1 MATVTNDAA
10 RSWRPRWSVRSRIL
24 AAILLVTALGM
35 SIAGATAFLVQRDR
49 TLQEID
55 QRLLSR
61 VESAR
66 FVVIGDPDAAAPAD
80 GATTASPA
88 IPTFTGTRDALETVL
103 ARVIPNRHESSLGII
118 DGVPSFVSG
127 VELQFHLED
136 DPALVARVVEEVS
149 DGTVRMGTAISPL
162 GQLRYI
168 ATPVTVADSAE
179 IGIYLVA
186 VNVESELAELH
197 SAFGIFVVVA
207 GASLLAVGLVGW
219 FVAGRLLSPIRSLR
233 RAASRITA
241 NELHERI
248 PVLGNDDV
256 SELTATINDML
267 ERLDVALTGQRQL
280 LDDVRHELKTPIT
293 ILRGHLELLDST
305 DAIEVD
311 STRALAID
319 ELDRM
324 AGLVDD
330 IEALAESHSSTPVRV
345 LVDVAD
351 LTEDVFAKATGYPE
365 REWVLTEVAHT
376 IFAVD
381 PARITQAWLQLVDN
395 AVKYSPVGS
404 RIEIGSHSTAS
415 SVLLWVRD
423 NGPGI
428 PEGAEERIFERFG
441 RVDTGRG
448 IRGSGLG
455 LPIVKNIAE
464 SHGGS
469 VSLESTTSGSRF
481 TILIPRDEAGGFDD
495 SVDTVDPD
503 HELERGRV

>member
-1 MATVTNDAA
+1 MATVANEAA
-10 RSWRPRWSVRSRIL
+10 RSWKPRWSVRSRIL

-35 SIAGATAFLVQRDR
+35 GVAGATAFFVQRER

-66 FVVIGDPDAAAPAD
+66 FVVIGDPDSAASVD
-80 GATTASPA
+80 GATAA
-88 IPTFTGTRDALETVL
+88 AADVPTFTGTRDALEAVL

-118 DGVPSFVSG
+118 DGVPAFVSG
-127 VELQFHLED
+127 VELQFRLED
-136 DPALVARVVEEVS
+136 DPALIARVVSEVS
-149 DGTVRMGTAISPL
+149 DGSVRIGTALSPL
-162 GQLRYI
+162 GELRYI
-168 ATPVTVADSAE
+168 ATPVDVAGSAE
-179 IGIYLVA
+179 SGIYLVA

-197 SAFGIFVVVA
+197 SAFSIFAVVA
-207 GASLLAVGLVGW
+207 GASLVVIGLVGW

-248 PVLGNDDV
+248 PVVGNDDV

-267 ERLDVALTGQRQL
+267 ERLDLALTGQRQL

-293 ILRGHLELLDST
+293 ILRGHLELLDSA
-305 DAIEVD
+305 DSVEVD
-311 STRALAID
+311 ATRALAID

-330 IEALAESHSSTPVRV
+330 IEALAESHSSVPVRV

-351 LTEDVFAKATGYPE
+351 LTEEVFAKATGYSG
-365 REWVLTEVAHT
+365 REWKLTEVTHT
-376 IFAVD
+376 IFSVD
-381 PARITQAWLQLVDN
+381 PARITQAWLQLIDN
-395 AVKYSPVGS
+395 AVKYSPDGS
-404 RIEIGSHSTAS
+404 RIEIGSHSTDE
-415 SVLLWVRD
+415 SVQLWVSD

-428 PEGAEERIFERFG
+428 PDGAEERIFERFG
-441 RVDTGRG
+441 RADTGRG

-455 LPIVKNIAE
+455 LPIVNNIAL
-464 SHGGS
+464 SHGGR
-469 VSLESTTSGSRF
+469 VTLESTAAGSRF
-481 TILIPRDEAGGFDD
+481 AIIIPVDEGDRKVARSDAIE
-495 SVDTVDPD
+495 PE
-503 HELERGRV
+503 HEQEHDWV